1 MKRLYLVFAC
11 LIALLQFQIWLGD
24 NSVRTLNTLK
34 NEIILQR
41 DTNLSLDER
50 NRELEIEIV
59 DLKSGVEAI
68 EERARSEL
76 GMIEEGE
83 TFFLI
88 VE

>member
-88 VE
+88 VQ

>member
-1 MKRLYLVFAC
+1 MKRFFFLFAC
-11 LIALLQFQIWLGD
+11 LISVLQFQVWLGD
-24 NSVRTLNTLK
+24 NSVRTLSALK
-34 NEIILQR
+34 NEISLQK
-41 DTNLSLDER
+41 DTNHALNER

-59 DLKSGVEAI
+59 DLKTGVESI

-76 GMIEEGE
+76 GMIEKGE

>member
-1 MKRLYLVFAC
+1 MKRLFFLFAF
-11 LIALLQFQIWLGD
+11 LITLLQFQVWLGD
-24 NSVRTLNTLK
+24 NSVRTLNALK
-34 NEIILQR
+34 NEITLQA
-41 DTNLSLDER
+41 DTNLALSER

-59 DLKSGVEAI
+59 DLKTGVESI

-76 GMIEEGE
+76 GMIEKGE

>member
-41 DTNLSLDER
+41 DTNFSLDER

>member
-1 MKRLYLVFAC
+1 MKRLFLLFAF
-11 LIALLQFQIWLGD
+11 LITLLQFQVWLGD
-24 NSVRTLNTLK
+24 NSVRTLNALK
-34 NEIILQR
+34 NEITLQA
-41 DTNLSLDER
+41 DINLALSER

-59 DLKSGVEAI
+59 DLKTGVESI

-76 GMIEEGE
+76 GMIEKGE

>member
-1 MKRLYLVFAC
+1 MKRLFFLFTC
-11 LIALLQFQIWLGD
+11 LIAVLQFQIWLGD
-24 NSVRTLNTLK
+24 NSVRTLKALK
-34 NEIILQR
+34 NEITLQA
-41 DTNLSLDER
+41 DTNLALNER

-59 DLKSGVEAI
+59 DLKTGVESI

-76 GMIEEGE
+76 GMIEKGE

>member
-1 MKRLYLVFAC
+1 MKRLFFLFAF
-11 LIALLQFQIWLGD
+11 LIAVLQFQVWLGD
-24 NSVRTLNTLK
+24 NSVRTLNALK
-34 NEIILQR
+34 NEITLQAGI
-41 DTNLSLDER
+41 NLALSER

-59 DLKSGVEAI
+59 DLKTGVESI

-76 GMIEEGE
+76 GMIEKGE

>member
-1 MKRLYLVFAC
+1 MKRLFFLFAC
-11 LIALLQFQIWLGD
+11 LIAVLQFQVWLGD
-24 NSVRTLNTLK
+24 NSVRTLSALK
-34 NEIILQR
+34 NEITLQA
-41 DTNLSLDER
+41 DTNLALNER

-59 DLKSGVEAI
+59 DLKTGVESI

-76 GMIEEGE
+76 GMIEKGE